1 MSEARRVIMIYNPAK
16 TAAKAATALVAAS
29 VEQHAQIQATG
40 VVDDT
45 AALARSGPDRII
57 VLGGDGSVLA
67 VARHLA
73 DHQVP
78 IIGVNV
84 GKLGYLAE
92 FSPEEVKQHLP
103 AILDNA
109 SHVSR
114 RMMIEGTVMRNGKTT
129 EHLLAVNDFVVLAG
143 PPFRMIELG
152 ITIDGENLTSV
163 RGDGIVLATP
173 SGSTAHN
180 MSVGGPIIQS
190 EVRAISVAPMAPH
203 SLTHSPLVVSGDSV
217 VDITAH
223 HANKGTTVVV
233 DGQVSLPLGA
243 GDRLTVRRFAHDFQL
258 IRNPAHHDWHT
269 LTQKLKWGQ

>member
-1 MSEARRVIMIYNPAK
+1 MNQARRVIMIHNPAK
-16 TAAKAATALVAAS
+16 TEAKAATALVAAS
-29 VEQHAQIQATG
+29 VERHAQIQATG

-45 AALARSGPDRII
+45 ASLARKNPDRI
-57 VLGGDGSVLA
+57 VVVGGDGSILA
-67 VARHLA
+67 VARLLA
-73 DHQVP
+73 DRQIP

-92 FSPEEVKQHLP
+92 FSPEDVEQHLP
-103 AILDNA
+103 AILDDA

-114 RMMIEGTVMRNGKTT
+114 RMMIEGTVTRNGQTT
-129 EHLLAVNDFVVLAG
+129 ENLLAVNDLVVLAG

-152 ITIDGENLTSV
+152 ITVDGEHLTSV

-190 EVRAISVAPMAPH
+190 EVQAISVAPMSPH
-203 SLTHSPLVVSGDSV
+203 SLTHRPLVVSGDSV

-233 DGQVSLPLGA
+233 DGQVSLPLNA
-243 GDRLTVRRFAHDFQL
+243 GDHLTVQRFAHDFQL
-258 IRNPAHHDWHT
+258 VRNPAQHHWHT
-269 LTQKLKWGQ
+269 LIQKLKWGQ